1 MNRANQTLPDLSP
14 QQVSDIEAEVA
25 VAFQGVLN
33 ALRIDTAN
41 DHNTRETASRVA
53 KMYVREVFKGR
64 FSPPPNITDFA
75 NVSGHFEPYTLGPIA
90 VRSACSHHF
99 VPITGKLWVGVIPGD
114 RVIGISKFSRLAD
127 WVLSRPHIQEE
138 AIEMLADELW
148 SRIHPRGL
156 AILMDAQHQCMV
168 WRGVKEAQ
176 AVMTSQVYRG
186 EFASSEVARR
196 DFLQHVRGTR

>member
-1 MNRANQTLPDLSP
+1 MNRANQTLPSLSP
-14 QQVSDIEAEVA
+14 PEVDQIEADVA
-25 VAFQGVLN
+25 AAFQGVLH
-33 ALRIDTAN
+33 ALRIDTSA

-64 FSPPPNITDFA
+64 FSPPPNITDFV
-75 NVSGHFEPYTLGPIA
+75 NVSGHAEPYTLGPIA

-138 AIEMLADELW
+138 AIEMLADEIW
-148 SRIHPRGL
+148 ARINPRGL

-186 EFASSEVARR
+186 EFASSEAARH
-196 DFLQHVRGTR
+196 DFLHHVRGTR